1 MIIKIVDVSIEIRPE
16 PLGIYWGVPWG
27 VDDKILSQ
35 MLTQMRADD
44 LEDLCKSLNF
54 PYHCVLATRANGKP
68 RYNQLLE
75 QHREDIISKLEGFTT
90 ELVDNM
96 SGIEG
101 LSPNRAGKLRIM
113 VNDHP
118 VGIFPH
124 EFSILTEENMSIYL
138 EDHCHELC
146 LSGQAEEELEHLTKE
161 QKPIY
166 EASLLDGC
174 NHYEATLN
182 SMGKKIVTGFP
193 PAIGWYKPHPDLVAQ
208 FF

>member
-1 MIIKIVDVSIEIRPE
+1 MWIMIIKTIDVNIDVRPA

-27 VDDKILSQ
+27 VDDKELKN
-35 MLTQMRADD
+35 MFNNMVTED
-44 LEDLCKSLNF
+44 LEDLCKQVDY
-54 PYHCVLATRANGKP
+54 PYYSVLATRANGKP
-68 RYNQLLE
+68 HYEGLLDK
-75 QHREDIISKLEGFTT
+75 HRGDIIAILEKLNT
-90 ELVDNM
+90 EMDHGYGG
-96 SGIEG
+96 S
-101 LSPNRAGKLRIM
+101 SPNRAGKLRIM
-113 VNDHP
+113 VNAHP

-146 LSGQAEEELEHLTKE
+146 LSGQAQEELEHLTKE

-182 SMGKKIVTGFP
+182 SMGKKIITGFP
-193 PAIGWYKPHPDLVAQ
+193 PAIGWYKPHPDLVSQ